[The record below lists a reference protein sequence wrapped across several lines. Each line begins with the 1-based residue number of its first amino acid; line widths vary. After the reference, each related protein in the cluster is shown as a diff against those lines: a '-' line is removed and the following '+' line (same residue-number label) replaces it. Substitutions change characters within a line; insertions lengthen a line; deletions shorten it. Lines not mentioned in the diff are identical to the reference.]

1 MSRLLQLLIAF
12 AFISFYSSASNQWV
26 QRADFGNFGRHRAVA
41 VGIGNK
47 AYAGTGHLNG
57 DGTDEWF
64 SEWWEYDPATNAW
77 TQKADYI
84 GHNGAGDQDLTA
96 IAIDGIGYI
105 SGGWYG
111 GAGHYKYDPTTNT
124 WTELNTPPSSFSNT
138 DPFVIN
144 GKGYYLQW
152 GGSNAMYMYDPGSDA
167 WSFIGTLPT
176 AMNQRCGTFVIG
188 GKGYVKKD
196 YSFYEFDPIT
206 LSWTQKANFPGT
218 APNNNIGLSQG
229 GYGFYIG
236 GYLGWGD
243 MYQEVWRY
251 DPVADSWAQMEDYPF
266 AARRWAVKA
275 KVGERCYMGLG
286 TNGTNFN
293 DWWEFMPMANL
304 EEESIEVSVYPNPAS
319 DVLNIKLKA
328 YSTAN
333 IQLIDLEGRVII
345 DQNLQGVSLNIN
357 VQEVKA
363 GTYFVRVR
371 DEEATSS
378 SKVMIVH

>member
-1 MSRLLQLLIAF
+1 MPRLLQLLIAF
-12 AFISFYSSASNQWV
+12 TFISFYSSASNQWV
-26 QRADFGNFGRHRAVA
+26 QRADFGNFGRHRGVA

-64 SEWWEYDPATNAW
+64 ADWWEYDPATNAW

-84 GHNGAGDQDLTA
+84 GDNGTGDQDVTA

-111 GAGHYKYDPTTNT
+111 GAGHFKYDPTTNT
-124 WTELNTPPSSFSNT
+124 WTELSMPPSTFSNT

-144 GKGYYLQW
+144 GKGYYLKW
-152 GGSNAMYMYDPGSDA
+152 GGSNTMHMYDPVSDT
-167 WSFIGTLPT
+167 WSLIGPLPI
-176 AMNQRCGTFVIG
+176 ALNQRCATFVIG
-188 GKGYVKKD
+188 GKGYLKKD
-196 YSFYEFDPIT
+196 FSFYEFDPIT
-206 LSWTQKANFPGT
+206 LNWTQKANFPGT

-229 GYGFYIG
+229 GYGYYIG

-251 DPVADSWAQMEDYPF
+251 DPVSDSWAQMEDYPF

-293 DWWEFMPMANL
+293 DWWEFSPMA
-304 EEESIEVSVYPNPAS
+304 SIDELNVEVHAYPNPAS
-319 DVLNIKLKA
+319 QILNIR
-328 YSTAN
+328 TAEISSGS
-333 IQLIDLEGRVII
+333 IQLINMEGQLVKDQSVLDNNSEIDVSDLDGGLYILRVSSELSSATTKII
-345 DQNLQGVSLNIN
+345 IQN
-357 VQEVKA
+357 
-363 GTYFVRVR
+363 
-371 DEEATSS
+371 
-378 SKVMIVH
+378 